1 MKYSKLLV
9 TLLSSITCNNY
20 ATASYTNLLR
30 GILPESLSQYQTSD
44 GIISFVDKN
53 ARISCIQPRNK
64 LRIMDIEQ
72 ACEELGEDDIPYRC
86 DGTDEAELCCTVTN
100 NGREADPFPTV
111 NMGKWG
117 TCTRIEE
124 SELGEDQCDLNA
136 SSEVINEQCNC
147 VGGWADCDA
156 DNTGCNAP
164 EGMGCCGGCAVPGRP
179 FVDASGKT
187 LAAVVKVGEVKL
199 NQEDSSVD
207 VDNNNN
213 CTESNQNQVSLGQE
227 WVRNAVGEDASVASF
242 AAFSIAL
249 MTNGAPSDLVEDALK
264 AGLDEVRHARTSF
277 AIASKL
283 LGEEVKPG
291 PLPVSN
297 HEFNH
302 DIKKLAMAVAKEGC
316 VDETLS
322 SIELAAEIDLLNSVL
337 GDDHTVAITKYAGID
352 KKTLTWIRDELQIIK
367 KEESSH
373 AKLAWRTF
381 EWVCSI
387 DNDACN
393 EVKEQVLNEDM
404 LEKAFQRRF
413 ASFDGSSQ
421 TLTMMKDSWAK
432 LTQM

>member
-1 MKYSKLLV
+1 MKYSTLFV
-9 TLLSSITCNNY
+9 TLLSSTTCNNNNY

-30 GILPESLSQYQTSD
+30 GILPESQYQTSD
-44 GIISFVDKN
+44 EQSGIISFVNKN

-64 LRIMDIEQ
+64 LRVMDIEQ

-86 DGTDEAELCCTVTN
+86 DGTDKAELCCTVTN

-117 TCTRIEE
+117 KCTRIEE
-124 SELGEDQCDLNA
+124 SELGEDQCDPNA
-136 SSEVINEQCNC
+136 SNDEIKEQCNC
-147 VGGWADCDA
+147 PSYGWADCDVS
-156 DNTGCNAP
+156 DWCDAP
-164 EGMGCCGGCAVPGRP
+164 EGMGCCSCAVPGRP
-179 FVDASGKT
+179 YVDDSGKT
-187 LAAVVKVGEVKL
+187 LAAEVNVVGEVKL
-199 NQEDSSVD
+199 NQEDIPTVD
-207 VDNNNN
+207 DNN
-213 CTESNQNQVSLGQE
+213 CTESNQNQASLGQK
-227 WVRNAVGEDASVASF
+227 WVRNAIGEDASVASF

-264 AGLDEVRHARTSF
+264 AGLDEVRHASTSF

-283 LGEEVKPG
+283 LGKEVKPG
-291 PLPVSN
+291 PLPASN
-297 HEFNH
+297 HEFTH

-322 SIELAAEIDLLNSVL
+322 SIELAAEIELLNSVL
-337 GDDHTVAITKYAGID
+337 GDDHTVATKYAGID

-367 KEESSH
+367 TEESNH

-381 EWVCSI
+381 DWVCSI

-393 EVKEQVLNEDM
+393 EIKEQVLNEDM

-413 ASFDGSSQ
+413 ASFDGTSE
-421 TLTMMKDSWAK
+421 TLAMMKDSWAK